1 MKVEI
6 DGIEYLPKQASEEAR
21 LIKTDDYRNQRIEIW
36 YDQKRPFQYTT
47 ITILENCHGMANFDA
62 DSILDGMKFARAFI
76 NGFLHDSTDY
86 TKKDS
91 K

>member
-21 LIKTDDYRNQRIEIW
+21 LIKTDDYRNKIIEIW
-36 YDQKRPFQYTT
+36 YDQKNPFQYTV
-47 ITILENCHGMANFDA
+47 IILLDNGYGTADIDA
-62 DSILDGMKFARAFI
+62 DSISEGMKLAKSFI
-76 NGFLHDSTDY
+76 NGFLHNPIDY
-86 TKKDS
+86 TKRNS